1 MRLTAFYSSFQAE
14 KILFVFITAFAL
26 TACGGLKKATNSPT
40 SPFGKNKNDA
50 SSKKPFPPVG
60 NGVDTIQWKVDPS
73 ARPPIASNGGNPPQ
87 NPNNGTVIVDGGT
100 GVSMPSSAY
109 NMTLLLPFF
118 TDKFTESANAN
129 YSKSQFALDFYAGA
143 RVAFDSLSK
152 TPVRLNVNVLDS
164 RMDLK
169 TLLTRSEITNADL
182 IIGPVE
188 KDLVATFID
197 YSVQNNKTVISPYFP
212 SGDVTGS
219 HPNFIQVKPSLKT
232 HCENL
237 MRDVRTKFQTNQV
250 VIIGRTAE
258 NENVRFAYFQDAN
271 TIINQTNNGGR
282 LDEWAIEDE
291 SNINIEPYLR
301 PTGTTVFLVPS
312 WNEAFVAAL
321 LKKLA
326 TSSRKNNIV
335 VYGMPQWLDFDKS
348 FNGLFA
354 ALNVHLSSSTFIDA
368 NNPEVRQFRNNY
380 LYKFNKIPSTDSY
393 LGYDCAMYFVSLM
406 ARYGTKISP
415 FLAGEARAV
424 LHTQFRFE
432 PVAPKM
438 VNDNDF
444 GDNTTKYENKYVNIL
459 KFQNGSFK
467 PAE

>member
-1 MRLTAFYSSFQAE
+1 MRLKALSSTFKAE
-14 KILFVFITAFAL
+14 KILLIILATFVL
-26 TACGGLKKATNSPT
+26 SACGGLRKAPDTTTYPYN
-40 SPFGKNKNDA
+40 KNKTEA
-50 SSKKPFPPVG
+50 STKKPLPPIG
-60 NGVDTIQWKVDPS
+60 NGVDTIQWKVDPA
-73 ARPPIASNGGNPPQ
+73 ARPPISTNGSNTPQ
-87 NPNNGTVIVDGGT
+87 NPNSGTVIVDDGKPMT
-100 GVSMPSSAY
+100 SSAY

-164 RMDLK
+164 RTDLK
-169 TLLTRSEITNADL
+169 TLLTRSEITNADV

-237 MRDVRTKFQTNQV
+237 MRDVRSKFQTEQV
-250 VIIGRTAE
+250 VIVGRTAE
-258 NENVRFAYFQDAN
+258 NENARFSYFQDAN
-271 TIINQTNNGGR
+271 TMINQTNQGGR
-282 LDEWAIEDE
+282 LDEWTIEDE
-291 SNINIEPYLR
+291 TNFNVETYLR

-312 WNEAFVAAL
+312 WHEPFVAAL

-335 VYGMPQWLDFDKS
+335 VYGMPQWLDFEKS
-348 FNGLFA
+348 LNSLFT

-368 NNPEVRQFRNNY
+368 NNPDVRQFRNNY
-380 LYKFNKIPSTDSY
+380 LSKFNKIPSTDSY
-393 LGYDCAMYFVSLM
+393 LGYDCAMYFVNLM

-415 FLAGEARAV
+415 FLAGEARSV

-432 PVAPKM
+432 PVAPKII
-438 VNDNDF
+438 NDNDF
-444 GDNTTKYENKYVNIL
+444 GDNTTKYENKHVNIL

-467 PAE
+467 PAQ

>member
-1 MRLTAFYSSFQAE
+1 MRLTALYSTFQAK
-14 KILFVFITAFAL
+14 KIFSVFLIAFSL
-26 TACGGLKKATNSPT
+26 TACGGLKKATDSPT
-40 SPFGKNKNDA
+40 SPFGKNKNDG
-50 SSKKPFPPVG
+50 SSKKPMPPIG
-60 NGVDTIQWKVDPS
+60 NGVDTIQWKVDPN
-73 ARPPIASNGGNPPQ
+73 ARPPIASNGEIPSQ
-87 NPNNGTVIVDGGT
+87 NPNNGNGGT

-118 TDKFTESANAN
+118 TDKFSESANAN

-143 RVAFDSLSK
+143 RVAFDSLSS

-164 RMDLK
+164 RTDLK
-169 TLLTRSEITNADL
+169 TLLTRSEITNADV

-188 KDLVATFID
+188 KDLVATFMD

-212 SGDVTGS
+212 SGDVVGS

-237 MRDVRTKFQTNQV
+237 MRDVRSKYQTEQV
-250 VIIGRTAE
+250 VIVGRIAE
-258 NENVRFAYFQDAN
+258 NENSRFSYFQDAN
-271 TIINQTNNGGR
+271 TMINKTNNGGR

-291 SNINIEPYLR
+291 TNINVETYLR
-301 PTGTTVFLVPS
+301 PNGTTVILVPS
-312 WNEAFVAAL
+312 WHEPFVAAL

-348 FNGLFA
+348 LNSLFA
-354 ALNVHLSSSTFIDA
+354 TLNVHLSSSTFIDA
-368 NNPEVRQFRNNY
+368 NNLEVRRFRNNY
-380 LYKFNKIPSTDSY
+380 LSKFNKIPSTDSY
-393 LGYDCAMYFVSLM
+393 LGYDCAMYFVNLM

-415 FLAGEARAV
+415 FLAGEARPV

-432 PVAPKM
+432 PVAPKII
-438 VNDNDF
+438 NDNDF

-467 PAE
+467 LAE